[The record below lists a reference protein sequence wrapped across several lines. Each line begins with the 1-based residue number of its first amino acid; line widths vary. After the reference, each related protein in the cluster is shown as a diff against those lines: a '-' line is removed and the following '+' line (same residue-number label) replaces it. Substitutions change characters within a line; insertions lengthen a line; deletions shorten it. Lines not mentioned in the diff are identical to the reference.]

1 MRDELNV
8 PLIITSIASNSIKYN
23 THITNNKIKVFKV
36 KSIGIEIANSIFN
49 VVQQAYIHTLNTK
62 LVLSII
68 FFTNPS
74 QRLQCP

>member
-36 KSIGIEIANSIFN
+36 NSIGIEIANSIFN
-49 VVQQAYIHTLNTK
+49 VVQQAYIHTLSTK

>member
-23 THITNNKIKVFKV
+23 RHITNNKIKVFKV
-36 KSIGIEIANSIFN
+36 KSIEIEIANSIFN
-49 VVQQAYIHTLNTK
+49 VVQQAYIHTLSTK

-68 FFTNPS
+68 FFTNLS